1 MIKTITSRENAKIKY
16 AFSLKTSKGRKD
28 HQQFLCES
36 KNSLE
41 VALKSQLVTDIF
53 TLKEMENIPSH
64 INQYLVTEEIIEKI
78 AFSAHPEGI
87 VFIANFLPM
96 KKPFAL
102 HRAVYFDGISDPG
115 NMGTMI
121 RTALAFDY
129 DAIIL
134 SSTCVSIYNEKVIAA
149 SKGAIFLLPIY
160 EDSIESYKGK
170 MTIVA
175 STLSSQSVSL
185 EETKITSPFILVFGN
200 ESHGISEEVKKTT
213 DIFVKIPINHI
224 DSLNV
229 SVASGILMHHF
240 K

>member
-28 HQQFLCES
+28 NQQFLCES
-36 KNSLE
+36 MNSLE

-53 TLKEMENIPSH
+53 TLKEIENIPSH

-78 AFSAHPEGI
+78 AFSTHPEGI

-102 HRAVYFDGISDPG
+102 HKAVYLDGISDPG

-129 DAIIL
+129 DAVIL
-134 SSTCVSIYNEKVIAA
+134 SPTCVSIYNEKVIAA
-149 SKGAIFLLPIY
+149 SKGAIFLLPIF
-160 EDSIESYKGK
+160 EDDLESYKGK
-170 MTIVA
+170 TTIVA
-175 STLSSQSVSL
+175 STLSPQSVSL
-185 EETKITSPFILVFGN
+185 EETKIASPFILVFGN
-200 ESHGISEEVKKTT
+200 EAHGISEKVKSLS
-213 DIFVKIPINHI
+213 DVFVKIPVDHI

-229 SVASGILMHHF
+229 SIASGIIMHYF
-240 K
+240 R